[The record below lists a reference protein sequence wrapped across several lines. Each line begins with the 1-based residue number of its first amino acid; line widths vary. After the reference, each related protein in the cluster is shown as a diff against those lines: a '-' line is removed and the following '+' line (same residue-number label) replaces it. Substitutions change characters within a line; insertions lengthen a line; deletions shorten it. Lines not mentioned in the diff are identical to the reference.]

1 MLNSHLID
9 VVQTML
15 NFNEEPS
22 LFVSPNHE
30 IISFNAPLETMI
42 KWFNPR
48 LLQKGQLITA
58 YKLPVSNEEYH
69 LLFGEIISG
78 KKIDTTVSCLT
89 NISTIQYRVKGE
101 PLYCSQGTILGV
113 LFSFKHVGHHNALS
127 DEIANLKHYFESIIA
142 EAHEGVLFLQD
153 DLSVLYYNEAVM
165 KQSVYKNI
173 HLLRQ
178 GNNILDIVSEKDKE
192 QTEFLLKLAL
202 SGKMIDR
209 EVPINGKDGHTH
221 WFRIKL
227 FPIKNQH
234 EEIVGIAILSLD
246 VSQKKKLE
254 LALHESEI
262 RFKNIIEN
270 TPIALAVL
278 DKDFKVIQLNSVAE
292 ELLGYNSQELI
303 GTDLR
308 SIIYCSYFDD
318 RESSPF
324 FENSDAFFTNL
335 TSERF
340 ISTINKAGELVTVDI
355 TISAYRFNTN
365 KTIVIAA
372 RDVRVL
378 LKQEEKLQLH
388 SELFRKIAWQQSHE
402 VRKPLAN
409 IMGITDLLLDVA
421 PSSSMDMYLEYL
433 KEATIELDTII
444 KNIVDQTYLTQGE

>member
-1 MLNSHLID
+1 
-9 VVQTML
+9 ML
-15 NFNEEPS
+15 NFSEEPS
-22 LFVSPNHE
+22 LFVSPSHE
-30 IISFNAPLETMI
+30 IISYNAHLETMI
-42 KWFNPR
+42 KWFNPQS
-48 LLQKGQLITA
+48 LQKGQLITA
-58 YKLPVSNEEYH
+58 YKLPVKSEKYH
-69 LLFGEIISG
+69 QLFEEIISG
-78 KKIDTTVSCLT
+78 KKVDTTVPSLT
-89 NISTIQYRVKGE
+89 QASTIQYRIKGQA
-101 PLYCSQGTILGV
+101 LYSSQGIIQGA
-113 LFSFKHVGHHNALS
+113 LFSFNHIGHPSALS

-142 EAHEGVLFLQD
+142 EAHEGILFLQD
-153 DLSVLYYNEAVM
+153 DLSVLYYNEAIL
-165 KQSVYKNI
+165 KQSVYENI
-173 HLLRQ
+173 HLLKQ

-209 EVPINGKDGHTH
+209 EVPISGINGQTH

-227 FPIKNQH
+227 FPIKNQRDKM
-234 EEIVGIAILSLD
+234 IGIAILSLD

-278 DKDFKVIQLNSVAE
+278 DKNFQVIQLNSVAE
-292 ELLGYNSQELI
+292 ELLGYTSQELI

-355 TISAYRFNTN
+355 TINAYRFNTN

-409 IMGITDLLLDVA
+409 IMGITNLLLESGS
-421 PSSSMDMYLEYL
+421 SSSMNMYLEYL
-433 KEATIELDTII
+433 KEATVELDIII

>member
-1 MLNSHLID
+1 MLNSHLVD

-15 NFNEEPS
+15 NFSEEPS

-30 IISFNAPLETMI
+30 IISYNAHLETMI
-42 KWFNPR
+42 KWFNPQS
-48 LLQKGQLITA
+48 LQKGQLITA
-58 YKLPVSNEEYH
+58 YKLPVKSEKYH
-69 LLFGEIISG
+69 QLFEEIISG
-78 KKIDTTVSCLT
+78 KKIDTTVPCLT
-89 NISTIQYRVKGE
+89 QASTIQYRIKGQ
-101 PLYCSQGTILGV
+101 PLYCSQGIIQGA
-113 LFSFKHVGHHNALS
+113 LFSFNHIGHPSALS

-142 EAHEGVLFLQD
+142 EAHEGILFLQD
-153 DLSVLYYNEAVM
+153 DLSVLYYNEAIL
-165 KQSVYKNI
+165 KQSVYENI
-173 HLLRQ
+173 HLLKQ

-209 EVPINGKDGHTH
+209 EVPISGANGQTH

-227 FPIKNQH
+227 FPIKNQRDK
-234 EEIVGIAILSLD
+234 IIGIAILSLD

-278 DKDFKVIQLNSVAE
+278 DKNFKVIQLNSVAE
-292 ELLGYNSQELI
+292 ELLGYTSQELI

-340 ISTINKAGELVTVDI
+340 ISTINKAGELVTVDV
-355 TISAYRFNTN
+355 TINAYRFNTN
-365 KTIVIAA
+365 KTIVLAA

-409 IMGITDLLLDVA
+409 IMGITNLLLESG
-421 PSSSMDMYLEYL
+421 SSASMDMYLEYL
-433 KEATIELDTII
+433 KEATVELDTII
-444 KNIVDQTYLTQGE
+444 KNIVDQTYLTQED

>member
-1 MLNSHLID
+1 MVNSYFVD

-15 NFNEEPS
+15 NFSEEPS
-22 LFVSPNHE
+22 LFVSPTHE
-30 IISFNAPLETMI
+30 IISYNAHLETMI
-42 KWFNPR
+42 KWFNPQS
-48 LLQKGQLITA
+48 LQKGQLITA
-58 YKLPVSNEEYH
+58 YKLPVKSEMYH
-69 LLFGEIISG
+69 QLFEEIISG
-78 KKIDTTVSCLT
+78 KKVDTTVPSLT
-89 NISTIQYRVKGE
+89 QASTIQYRIKGQA
-101 PLYCSQGTILGV
+101 LYCRQGFIQGV
-113 LFSFKHVGHHNALS
+113 LFSFKHIGHSNALY

-142 EAHEGVLFLQD
+142 EAHEGILFLQD
-153 DLSVLYYNEAVM
+153 DLSVLYYNETIM
-165 KQSVYKNI
+165 KQSVYENI

-178 GNNILDIVSEKDKE
+178 GNHILDIVSEKDKE

-209 EVPINGKDGHTH
+209 EVPISGVNGQTH

-227 FPIKNQH
+227 FPIKNQR
-234 EEIVGIAILSLD
+234 EKIIGIAVLSLD

-278 DKDFKVIQLNSVAE
+278 DKNFSVIQLNSVAE
-292 ELLGYNSQELI
+292 ELLGYTSQELK

-365 KTIVIAA
+365 KTIVLAA

-421 PSSSMDMYLEYL
+421 PSSSMDIYLEYL